1 MVGRTIGYI
10 IREYTTLI
18 IEDYTKR
25 DNDPGIIIYQQLDLK
40 LLFLENS
47 YYKFYRN
54 RFKIIRSKNHSKNPL
69 CPDPPHHSHPHLKP
83 SQIEVLTTKDNKL
96 QSIFKI

>member
-1 MVGRTIGYI
+1 MVLKNILSNCFMVGRTIGYI

-25 DNDPGIIIYQQLDLK
+25 HNDTGIIIYQQLGLE

-47 YYKFYRN
+47 YYEFYRN
-54 RFKIIRSKNHSKNPL
+54 RSKITRNKNHSK
-69 CPDPPHHSHPHLKP
+69 
-83 SQIEVLTTKDNKL
+83 
-96 QSIFKI
+96 IFCD